1 MGKKSPDLVLYRM
14 IFEVTTLLSIGE
26 KGMTIND
33 LSKEWVGDTHS
44 DEVAITWPIFN
55 RDREMIGKLF
65 GITIDQHKEY
75 VSESRFYIA
84 NPHVLEDNTN
94 LKFALN
100 ASRMLCLQEFF
111 SLQGTRLDIHHFVDD
126 IEKVTFFG
134 KALMKNKT
142 VKLIYQKHDLS
153 PIRDAEIEPYWLKEY
168 EDRLYIIGHPTK
180 WENRRSVTTYALD
193 RVMEY
198 EVIPTK
204 RRFRVPVGMD
214 PITYY
219 MNVCGVVVPRN
230 EKPQHILIRAY
241 SDEPCY
247 LLTKPIHHS
256 QKLVSDWLKGDPY
269 ADFELFLIPTKEFTK
284 KIIERAGRIVVLS
297 PENVRKDF
305 LETIEF
311 IASRFRGA

>member
-1 MGKKSPDLVLYRM
+1 MGKKTPDLVLYRM
-14 IFEVTTLLSIGE
+14 IFEVTTLLSKGE

-33 LSKEWVGDTHS
+33 LSEKWVEDTHS
-44 DEVAITWPIFN
+44 DQVAITWPIFN
-55 RDREMIGKLF
+55 RDREMIGNLF
-65 GITIDQHKEY
+65 GITIEKHKEY

-84 NPHVLEDNTN
+84 NPHVLKDNSN
-94 LKFALN
+94 LTFALS
-100 ASRMLCLQEFF
+100 AARMMCLQEFF

-126 IEKVTFFG
+126 IEMVVFFG
-134 KALMKNKT
+134 RSLMKNKT
-142 VKLIYQKHDLS
+142 IKLLYQKHELS

-168 EDRLYIIGHPTK
+168 EDRLYIVGHRTK
-180 WENRRSVTTYALD
+180 WENRRSVSTFALD
-193 RVMEY
+193 RVLEY
-198 EVIPTK
+198 EVVPTK
-204 RRFRVPVGMD
+204 RRFKVPVGMD

-219 MNVCGVVVPRN
+219 MNVCGVVVPHN
-230 EKPQHILIRAY
+230 EEPLHIRIRAY
-241 SDEPCY
+241 DDEPCY

-256 QKLVSDWLKGDPY
+256 QKLVSNWQKGDPY

-297 PENVRKDF
+297 PDDVRKEF